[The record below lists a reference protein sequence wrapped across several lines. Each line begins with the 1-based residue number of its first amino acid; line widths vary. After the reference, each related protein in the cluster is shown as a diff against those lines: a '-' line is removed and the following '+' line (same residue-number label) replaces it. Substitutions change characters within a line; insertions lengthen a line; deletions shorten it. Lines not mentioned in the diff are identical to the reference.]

1 MEDFS
6 TAFDSINHVI
16 LAQEL
21 EKLHLPDHVH
31 NWIINF
37 LTDRTQSVVLLGKL
51 FKEQMITQ
59 SIIQGSGLGPVLYA
73 IYSSDLKAVGKDTV
87 LVKYA
92 DDATLVYPDQTDGPV
107 NALKR

>member
-1 MEDFS
+1 MFYK
-6 TAFDSINHVI
+6 AFDTVNHVI
-16 LAQEL
+16 LVQKL

-51 FKEQMITQ
+51 SQKQMITQ

-73 IYSSDLKAVGKDTV
+73 IYSSGQAVGKDTV
-87 LVKYA
+87 HACLS
-92 DDATLVYPDQTDGPV
+92 
-107 NALKR
+107 